1 MFKEESFHRKL
12 NLKIQFSHLYALHDH
27 VSCHLPMFSVCVC
40 LYRYCPPFLLL
51 ICVTISFAPFSC
63 LRSSH
68 GEETGKRRL
77 PNSKPMNFSLVA
89 NIRHDDEKNVRSFT
103 VTLAMKYK
111 TECDLSEGQ
120 KHQTS
125 LMDPTMTMSE
135 KEDVCVRRRFHYN

>member
-40 LYRYCPPFLLL
+40 LYRYCPPLPAAVDLRHHF
-51 ICVTISFAPFSC
+51 ICTFFM
-63 LRSSH
+63 SH
-68 GEETGKRRL
+68 DEETGKRRL
-77 PNSKPMNFSLVA
+77 PNSKPMNFSLAA

-111 TECDLSEGQ
+111 TECDLSERK
-120 KHQTS
+120 KHQMS

-135 KEDVCVRRRFHYN
+135 KENVCVRRRFHYN